1 MSNNFVNGLKE
12 IFVEGPKKAVNA
24 GKKTAEVAREITE
37 DKPVNPNAIVYA
49 NQGFFAEM
57 KKKYDNWHDNLPS
70 VKKKREE
77 EEAKLVPLV
86 LEPDGRDAIKYDTKQ
101 TWAYVARDQEGKIVR
116 GYFNAFSKMDVYSYL
131 TDEKMIVY
139 SIETNKQINFAH
151 GNSSLFTTKIK
162 NKDLVFW
169 LTQLSTY
176 IKAGIPLTDA
186 VRVLTKQNK
195 NKNYTRIYDSI
206 VYELTMGQPFSVAL
220 ERQGDAFPSLLV
232 NMVKASEMTGEI
244 EETLDDMAN
253 YYQEV
258 EDLKKAIVSALAYPC
273 VVMIVAIII
282 LIFMLTYIVP
292 QFVSVFESMKAE
304 IPAITQFT
312 LNLSEFLQTK
322 YMYLIVGVV
331 VIVAGYFILFTKV
344 KAFRSFMQSIF
355 MKLPV
360 VGKLIISKE
369 ISMFARTFSALQKN
383 NVLLTDSIEIL
394 AKITSNEIYKELE
407 YKTVENLIK
416 GNKMSETFKDHWAIP
431 DIAYFMILTGES
443 TGELAEMLE
452 RVADFYSKEEK
463 TLVGMIKTFI
473 EPLMLIFLA
482 VIVGFILISILVPMF
497 GMYSTVA

>member
-1 MSNNFVNGLKE
+1 MKNAEEKQVSTENANVTASE
-12 IFVEGPKKAVNA
+12 QTAVPETKKAS
-24 GKKTAEVAREITE
+24 T
-37 DKPVNPNAIVYA
+37 DKPTNPNIITP
-49 NQGFFAEM
+49 QKKGFIGETRDKIKKWNDNRPSVQ
-57 KKKYDNWHDNLPS
+57 KKKQ
-70 VKKKREE
+70 E

-86 LEPDGRDAIKYDTKQ
+86 LEADGRDAIKYDTKQ
-101 TWAYVARDQEGKIVR
+101 VWDYVARDKDGKIVKASLSA
-116 GYFNAFSKMDVYSYL
+116 YSKMDVYSFLMDDKY
-131 TDEKMIVY
+131 TVY
-139 SIETNKQINFAH
+139 KIELSKQANILGT
-151 GNSSLFTTKIK
+151 GNLFKTKIK
-162 NKDLVFW
+162 TKDLVFW

-195 NKNYTRIYDSI
+195 NKSYNKIYDSI
-206 VYELTMGQPFSVAL
+206 VYELTMGQPFSEAL

-232 NMVKASEMTGEI
+232 NMIKSAEMTGEI
-244 EETLDDMAN
+244 ENTLDDMAN

-258 EDLKKAIVSALAYPC
+258 EDLKKAIISALAYPV
-273 VVMIVAIII
+273 VVMIVAVII
-282 LIFMLTYIVP
+282 LVFMLTYIVP

-304 IPAITQFT
+304 IPAITKFT
-312 LNLSEFLQTK
+312 LALSDFIQTK
-322 YMYLIVGVV
+322 YGIIIAVVLITVV
-331 VIVAGYFILFTKV
+331 TYMLLFKKI
-344 KAFRSFMQSIF
+344 KAFRSFMQSVF

-360 VGKLIISKE
+360 VGKLIVAKE

-394 AKITSNEIYKELE
+394 AKITNNEIYKELE

-463 TLVGMIKTFI
+463 QLVGMIKTFI

>member
-1 MSNNFVNGLKE
+1 MNKAE
-12 IFVEGPKKAVNA
+12 EKQMPVENAQATQVAEQQPVPETKKATNEKA
-24 GKKTAEVAREITE
+24 
-37 DKPVNPNAIVYA
+37 VNPNAIVYA
-49 NQGFFAEM
+49 NQGFIQETR
-57 KKKYDNWHDNLPS
+57 KKLNDWYDNLPS
-70 VKKKREE
+70 VKKKREA

-86 LEPDGRDAIKYDTKQ
+86 LEKDGRDSLKYDTKQ
-101 TWAYVARDQEGKIVR
+101 VWDYVARDKDGKIVKASLS
-116 GYFNAFSKMDVYSYL
+116 AFSKMDVYSFLMDDKY
-131 TDEKMIVY
+131 TVY
-139 SIETNKQINFAH
+139 KIELSKQANLL
-151 GNSSLFTTKIK
+151 GSSNLFKTKIK
-162 NKDLVFW
+162 TKDLVFW

-195 NKNYTRIYDSI
+195 NKNYNKIYDSI
-206 VYELTMGQPFSVAL
+206 VYELTMGQPFSEAL

-232 NMVKASEMTGEI
+232 NMIKSAEMTGEI
-244 EETLDDMAN
+244 ENTLDDMAN

-258 EDLKKAIVSALAYPC
+258 EDLKKAIISALAYPV
-273 VVMIVAIII
+273 VVMIVAVII
-282 LIFMLTYIVP
+282 LVFMLTYIVP

-304 IPAITQFT
+304 IPAITKFT
-312 LNLSEFLQTK
+312 LALSDFIQTK
-322 YMYLIVGVV
+322 YGIIIAAVIIIVVT
-331 VIVAGYFILFTKV
+331 YTLLFKKI
-344 KAFRSFMQSIF
+344 KAFRSFMQSLF

-360 VGKLIISKE
+360 VGKLIVAKE

>member
-1 MSNNFVNGLKE
+1 MNKTEEKQVQAENTTASQVPE
-12 IFVEGPKKAVNA
+12 QQPAQDT
-24 GKKTAEVAREITE
+24 KKTSNEPA
-37 DKPVNPNAIVYA
+37 VNPNAIVYA
-49 NQGFFAEM
+49 NQGFIQETR
-57 KKKYDNWHDNLPS
+57 KKLNNWYNNLS
-70 VKKKREE
+70 FVKKQREA

-86 LEPDGRDAIKYDTKQ
+86 LEKDGRDSIKYDTKQ
-101 TWAYVARDQEGKIVR
+101 IWDYVARDKDGKIVR
-116 GYFNAFSKMDVYSYL
+116 ASLSAYSKMDVYSFLMDDKY
-131 TDEKMIVY
+131 TVY
-139 SIETNKQINFAH
+139 SIELSKQGKLF
-151 GNSSLFTTKIK
+151 GSSSFSNTKIK
-162 NKDLVFW
+162 TKDLVFW

-195 NKNYTRIYDSI
+195 NKNYNKIYDSI
-206 VYELTMGQPFSVAL
+206 VYELTMGQPFSEAL
-220 ERQGDAFPSLLV
+220 ERQGNAFPPLLV
-232 NMVKASEMTGEI
+232 NMVKSAEMTGEI
-244 EETLDDMAN
+244 ENTLDDMAN

-258 EDLKKAIVSALAYPC
+258 EDLKKAIISALAYPC
-273 VVMIVAIII
+273 VVMVVAIII
-282 LIFMLTYIVP
+282 LVFMLTYIVP

-304 IPAITQFT
+304 IPAITKFT
-312 LNLSEFLQTK
+312 LALSEFIQTK
-322 YMYLIVGVV
+322 YGIIIAAVIIIVVTYMLLYKK
-331 VIVAGYFILFTKV
+331 I

-360 VGKLIISKE
+360 VGKIIISKE

-473 EPLMLIFLA
+473 EPLMLILLA

>member
-1 MSNNFVNGLKE
+1 MNNAEEKQVPVENTNTAPVEQQPAINETKKSSNE
-12 IFVEGPKKAVNA
+12 KA
-24 GKKTAEVAREITE
+24 
-37 DKPVNPNAIVYA
+37 VNPNAIVYA
-49 NQGFFAEM
+49 NQGFIQETR
-57 KKKYDNWHDNLPS
+57 KKLNDWYDNLPS

-77 EEAKLVPLV
+77 EEAKLIPLV
-86 LEPDGRDAIKYDTKQ
+86 LEKDGRDAMKYDTKQ
-101 TWAYVARDQEGKIVR
+101 VWNYVARDKDGKIIKASLS
-116 GYFNAFSKMDVYSYL
+116 AFSKMDVYSFL
-131 TDEKMIVY
+131 TDDKCIVY
-139 SIETNKQINFAH
+139 SIELSKQ
-151 GNSSLFTTKIK
+151 GKMLEGTGLFKTKIK

-195 NKNYTRIYDSI
+195 NTSYNKIYDSI
-206 VYELTMGQPFSVAL
+206 VYELTMGQPFSEAL

-232 NMVKASEMTGEI
+232 NMIKSAEMTGEI
-244 EETLDDMAN
+244 ENTLDDMAN

-258 EDLKKAIVSALAYPC
+258 EDLKKAIVSALAYPV
-273 VVMIVAIII
+273 VVMVVAVII
-282 LIFMLTYIVP
+282 LVFMLTYIVP

-304 IPAITQFT
+304 IPAITKFT
-312 LNLSEFLQTK
+312 LALSDFIQTK
-322 YMYLIVGVV
+322 YMLIILIVLVV
-331 VIVAGYFILFTKV
+331 VISYVTLFKKI
-344 KAFRSFMQSIF
+344 KAFRAFMQSVF

-360 VGKLIISKE
+360 VGKLIVAKE

>member
-1 MSNNFVNGLKE
+1 MKNAEEKQVSTENANVTVPE
-12 IFVEGPKKAVNA
+12 QTAVPETKKAS
-24 GKKTAEVAREITE
+24 TE
-37 DKPVNPNAIVYA
+37 KAVNPNAIVYA
-49 NQGFFAEM
+49 NQGFIQETR
-57 KKKYDNWHDNLPS
+57 KKLNDWYDNLPS
-70 VKKKREE
+70 VKKKREA

-86 LEPDGRDAIKYDTKQ
+86 LEADGRDSMKYDTKQ
-101 TWAYVARDQEGKIVR
+101 VWDYVARDKDGKIVKASLSA
-116 GYFNAFSKMDVYSYL
+116 YSKMDVYSFLMDDKY
-131 TDEKMIVY
+131 TVY
-139 SIETNKQINFAH
+139 KIELSKQANILGT
-151 GNSSLFTTKIK
+151 GNLFKTKIK
-162 NKDLVFW
+162 TKDLVFW

-195 NKNYTRIYDSI
+195 NKSYNKIYDSI
-206 VYELTMGQPFSVAL
+206 VYELTMGQPFSEAL

-232 NMVKASEMTGEI
+232 NMIKSAEMTGEI
-244 EETLDDMAN
+244 ENTLDDMAN

-258 EDLKKAIVSALAYPC
+258 EDLKKAIVSALAYPV
-273 VVMIVAIII
+273 VVMIVAVII
-282 LIFMLTYIVP
+282 LVFMLTYIVP

-304 IPAITQFT
+304 IPAITKFT
-312 LNLSEFLQTK
+312 LALSDFIQTK
-322 YMYLIVGVV
+322 YGIIIAVVLITVV
-331 VIVAGYFILFTKV
+331 TYMLLFKKI
-344 KAFRSFMQSIF
+344 KAFRSFMQSVF

-360 VGKLIISKE
+360 VGKLIVAKE

-394 AKITSNEIYKELE
+394 AKITNNEIYKELE

-463 TLVGMIKTFI
+463 QLVGMIKTFI

>member
-1 MSNNFVNGLKE
+1 MKNAEEKQVSTENANVTASE
-12 IFVEGPKKAVNA
+12 QTAVPETKKAS
-24 GKKTAEVAREITE
+24 TE
-37 DKPVNPNAIVYA
+37 KAVNPNAIVYA
-49 NQGFFAEM
+49 NQGFIQETR
-57 KKKYDNWHDNLPS
+57 KKLNDWYDNLPS

-86 LEPDGRDAIKYDTKQ
+86 LEADGRDAIKYDTKQ
-101 TWAYVARDQEGKIVR
+101 VWDYVARDKDGKIVKASLSA
-116 GYFNAFSKMDVYSYL
+116 YSKMDVYSFLMDDKY
-131 TDEKMIVY
+131 TVY
-139 SIETNKQINFAH
+139 KIELSKQANILGT
-151 GNSSLFTTKIK
+151 GNLFKTKIK
-162 NKDLVFW
+162 TKDLVFW

-195 NKNYTRIYDSI
+195 NKSYNKIYDSI
-206 VYELTMGQPFSVAL
+206 VYELTMGQPFSEAL

-232 NMVKASEMTGEI
+232 NMIKSAEMTGEI
-244 EETLDDMAN
+244 ENTLDDMAN

-258 EDLKKAIVSALAYPC
+258 EDLKKAIVSALAYPV
-273 VVMIVAIII
+273 VVMIVAVII
-282 LIFMLTYIVP
+282 LVFMLTYIVP

-304 IPAITQFT
+304 IPAITKFT
-312 LNLSEFLQTK
+312 LALSDFIQTK
-322 YMYLIVGVV
+322 YGIIIAVVLITVV
-331 VIVAGYFILFTKV
+331 TYILLFKKI
-344 KAFRSFMQSIF
+344 KAFRSFMQSVF

-360 VGKLIISKE
+360 VGKLIVAKE

-394 AKITSNEIYKELE
+394 AKITNNEIYKELE

-463 TLVGMIKTFI
+463 QLVGMIKTFI

>member
-1 MSNNFVNGLKE
+1 MNNFINGLKQ
-12 IFVEGPKKAVNA
+12 IFVVGPKKALEA
-24 GKKTAEVAREITE
+24 GKKGAEATKELLD

-49 NQGFFAEM
+49 NQGFFGEL
-57 KKKYDNWHDNLPS
+57 KKKYDNWYNNLPS

-86 LEPDGRDAIKYDTKQ
+86 LQPDGRDAVKYDTKQ
-101 TWAYVARDQEGKIVR
+101 TWKYVARNADGKVVT
-116 GYFNAFSKMDVYSYL
+116 GYFSAFSKMDVYSYL

-139 SIETNKQINFAH
+139 SIETSKEINFTH
-151 GNSSLFTTKIK
+151 GKSSFFTTKIK

-195 NKNYTRIYDSI
+195 NKSYTGIYDSI
-206 VYELTMGQPFSVAL
+206 VYELTMGQPFSEAL

-258 EDLKKAIVSALAYPC
+258 EDLKKAIISALAYPA
-273 VVMIVAIII
+273 VVMVVAIII
-282 LIFMLTYIVP
+282 LVFMLVYIVP
-292 QFVSVFESMKAE
+292 QFVSVFDSMNAE

-312 LNLSEFLQTK
+312 LNLSEFIQTK
-322 YMYLIVGVV
+322 YMYLIMGIVGI
-331 VIVAGYFILFTKV
+331 IVGYFLLYNKV
-344 KAFRSFMQSIF
+344 RAFKSFMQSLF

-360 VGKLIISKE
+360 VGKLIIAKE

-394 AKITSNEIYKELE
+394 AKITNNVIYKELE

-416 GNKMSETFKDHWAIP
+416 GNKMSETFKNHWAIP

-463 TLVGMIKTFI
+463 SLVGMIKTFI

-482 VIVGFILISILVPMF
+482 VIVGFILISILIPMF